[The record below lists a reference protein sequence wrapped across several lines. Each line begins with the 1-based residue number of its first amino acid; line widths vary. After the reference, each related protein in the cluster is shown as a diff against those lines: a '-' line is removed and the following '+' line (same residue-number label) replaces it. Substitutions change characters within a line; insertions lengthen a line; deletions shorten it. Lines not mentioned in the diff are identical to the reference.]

1 MTHTNPEFLYELKIG
16 VAALQRACYEVIEA
30 CVKIDYAIRLLDKDE
45 ASTARCVPT
54 PDKDGFF
61 GTAVDDG
68 TRIDPRTVMPT
79 VADSNPSFIPA
90 KKPPTTK
97 GDPLAELAAQMS
109 PQDREKLIAAMES
122 KEKK

>member
-16 VAALQRACYEVIEA
+16 IAALQRACYEVIEA
-30 CVKIDYAIRLLDKDE
+30 CVKIDYAIRLLDKSE
-45 ASTARCVPT
+45 IQPISINNNVERTAAAESIPMFT
-54 PDKDGFF
+54 
-61 GTAVDDG
+61 
-68 TRIDPRTVMPT
+68 
-79 VADSNPSFIPA
+79 PA